1 LVAGVTV
8 KVVVAPWA
16 TVWLAGLMVPLAP
29 AVAVTV

>member
-1 LVAGVTV
+1 VTV

-16 TVWLAGLMVPLAP
+16 TLRVAGLMVPLAP

>member
-1 LVAGVTV
+1 
-8 KVVVAPWA
+8 VVAPWA